1 MEHAVATYGPL
12 ALALAG
18 LGSGIG
24 IGLIGYAW
32 LTGIA
37 RNPEAGGK
45 MFVPAIMAL
54 AFAEA
59 VAIYGLVIA
68 FMK

>member
-1 MEHAVATYGPL
+1 MEGIVSYAPL
-12 ALALAG
+12 ALWLAG
-18 LGSGIG
+18 LGGGIG
-24 IGLIGYAW
+24 IGLIGNAW
-32 LTGIA
+32 LNGIA

-45 MFVPAIMAL
+45 MFVPAIMSL

-59 VAIYGLVIA
+59 VAIYWLVIA

>member
-1 MEHAVATYGPL
+1 MEGMISYAPL
-12 ALALAG
+12 ALGIAG
-18 LGSGIG
+18 LGAGIG
-24 IGLIGYAW
+24 IGLIGKWW
-32 LTGIA
+32 LEGMA

>member
-1 MEHAVATYGPL
+1 MEGVVSYAPL
-12 ALALAG
+12 ALGIAWFGAA
-18 LGSGIG
+18 IG
-24 IGLIGYAW
+24 IWLIGKGW
-32 LTGIA
+32 LEGMA